1 MATAKNISTSSEDSA
16 ASEDSNTAEFTV
28 APRRTVHV
36 NGKDYGPGESVT
48 LDIEEGEYL
57 RDRGF
62 FTEEDGTVTV
72 STSGPAVNQEDGVR
86 KDEV

>member
-1 MATAKNISTSSEDSA
+1 MATAKSTSATSEDTA

-28 APRRTVHV
+28 APRRTVHI
-36 NGKDYGPGESVT
+36 NGKDYGPTETVT
-48 LDIEEGEYL
+48 LDADEGKYL
-57 RDRGF
+57 RERGF
-62 FTEEDGTVTV
+62 FTEEDGTVSV